1 MRQRTKVYQLRLTP
15 EEAEWLKNK
24 SKERRMTISRMI
36 RSALEV
42 YSNMDVRNKLE
53 QINELGIF
61 YKTYRNELSRIG
73 GNLNQAVKRANE
85 LAAAGLLPP
94 SYITEVLMPLIQE
107 TLHALGDIK
116 RGLDNVTKKAVK
128 L

>member
-15 EEAEWLKNK
+15 EEAEWLKDK
-24 SKERRMTISRMI
+24 SKERRMTISKMI

-42 YSNMDVRNKLE
+42 YSNTDVRNKLA
-53 QINELGIF
+53 QINELGEF
-61 YKTYRNELSRIG
+61 YKAYRYELSRIG

-85 LAAAGLLPP
+85 LAAADLLPP
-94 SYITEVLMPLIQE
+94 GFITEVLMPEIQE
-107 TLHALGDIK
+107 TRQTLDEIR
-116 RGLDNVTKKAVK
+116 RGLDSVTKKAVK